1 MKLTIPANISRTF
14 NKVGFQLKKH
24 SPEILVTAGVIG
36 TVASAVIACRA
47 TTKLRAVLD
56 TADEQIEAIHL
67 CTERGYTVN
76 PETREKEDYTDED
89 SKKEL
94 AMTYVHTGFE
104 IAKLYAPA
112 VILGALSI
120 TGIVASNNILRKRN
134 IALAAAYATV
144 DKSFKAYRSR
154 VVERFGEE
162 LDRELRHNIKAQEI
176 ETTTTDENGNETTTK
191 KTVMGIDPNDISE
204 YARFFDD
211 GNPGWCKDSEANL
224 TFLKLQQAQLND
236 RLKRR
241 GYVFLNEAYDSIGIP
256 RTKAGQI
263 VGWYY
268 DEKDPTRDNFI
279 DFGIYK
285 SPYFVNGQER
295 TILLDFNVDGNILN
309 YL

>member
-1 MKLTIPANISRTF
+1 MKLTIPANITRTF

-24 SPEILVTAGVIG
+24 SPEILITAGVIG
-36 TVASAVIACRA
+36 TVTSAVIACRA

-56 TADEQIEAIHL
+56 SADEQIEAIHH
-67 CTERGYTVN
+67 CTERGYTIN
-76 PETREKEDYTDED
+76 PETHEKEDYTEED

-94 AMTYVHTGFE
+94 AMTYVHSGFE

-120 TGIVASNNILRKRN
+120 TSIVAANNILRKRN

-162 LDRELRHNIKAQEI
+162 LDRELRHGIKAQEI
-176 ETTTTDENGNETTTK
+176 ETTSTDENGNETTEK
-191 KTVMGIDPNDISE
+191 KTVNVIDPNNLSE

-211 GNPGWCKDSEANL
+211 GNIGWSKDPEANM

-236 RLKRR
+236 KLKRK
-241 GYVFLNEAYDSIGIP
+241 GYVFLNEAYDALGIP
-256 RTKAGQI
+256 RSKAGQI

-268 DEKDPTRDNFI
+268 DEKDTTRDNFI

-285 SPYFVNGQER
+285 DPYFVNGRER